1 MGVNAVI
8 PAAVTSTLS
17 HGQQSR
23 YPASESLGR
32 YDPRYQ
38 AQAQS
43 YSQALKSGDNAS
55 TKANGNGNRNNTDMG
70 IGKGGSGSG
79 SKGRGI
85 TIEDLRSESYDSA
98 DISNPSGGSST
109 SLLKDG
115 DAEGGE
121 DERIE
126 QEYGVEPG
134 ARRGQGVA
142 SGSRGRDGRFLTSGQ
157 ISTNGQPRGRTWED
171 GSEIV
176 DEDEDDDDFG
186 LEPEIPVTWRYMS
199 RLYLLVPIITLVW
212 LALLIMLV
220 TYAWPPTKKER
231 EAGQQYPHSFLWKP
245 FIIGIFASCTV
256 QTIRVPTWVVVSWA
270 RLSQGMTTFWSTS
283 IHAIIHELLRMST
296 LPLIIPS
303 PTSGFHSSYYLGL
316 GWGVA
321 EVTWG
326 IVQGWE
332 QLELYK
338 EVMRPPR
345 SRSRNGGV
353 RLPSDIEESEIEAQ
367 TPTTATIANTRSS
380 TGTGNV
386 NANGTGNIN
395 GNGDKGDPKLKLSSV
410 TERSDED
417 DEVLED
423 DEDDDGIEEREEQER
438 IEEEEELERKV
449 EILERMRARRD
460 LEEVL
465 GIPFPNIPFP
475 LHLLWRLDTLLLNL
489 GLTLLLSAFYF
500 NSSPIYRHSSSAYTS
515 IAGTGFLLQGK
526 RGTGVVVPDTE
537 PSKWLWLA
545 WVLVA
550 IVHVLVSLVWKVVG
564 RVGVGAVTW
573 GGLIVALGSVFAG
586 LGCWG
591 GLV

>member
-17 HGQQSR
+17 HARSSAGNGS
-23 YPASESLGR
+23 STSGR

-43 YSQALKSGDNAS
+43 YSQALKSGNGDAS
-55 TKANGNGNRNNTDMG
+55 TT
-70 IGKGGSGSG
+70 GGHSMNL

-85 TIEDLRSESYDSA
+85 TIEDLRSASYGSTDM
-98 DISNPSGGSST
+98 SNPSGSST
-109 SLLKDG
+109 SLAQD
-115 DAEGGE
+115 GE
-121 DERIE
+121 DEDGEHVSSGNQNGR
-126 QEYGVEPG
+126 
-134 ARRGQGVA
+134 QGVA
-142 SGSRGRDGRFLTSGQ
+142 SGSRRGRLLSSGQ
-157 ISTNGQPRGRTWED
+157 IVMNGSRGGEWDE
-171 GSEIV
+171 GSE
-176 DEDEDDDDFG
+176 DDGECDDDFG

-220 TYAWPPTKKER
+220 TYAWPPTRKER
-231 EAGQQYPHSFLWKP
+231 EAGQQYPHPFLWKP

-270 RLSQGMTTFWSTS
+270 RFSQGMTTFWSTS
-283 IHAIIHELLRMST
+283 IHAVIHELLRMST
-296 LPLIIPS
+296 LPLIVPS

-338 EVMRPPR
+338 EVMRPSDSSSSFR
-345 SRSRNGGV
+345 RRGL
-353 RLPSDIEESEIEAQ
+353 RLPSDDEQVDIEAQ
-367 TPTTATIANTRSS
+367 TPTTATVANTRK
-380 TGTGNV
+380 GNG
-386 NANGTGNIN
+386 NGTGN
-395 GNGDKGDPKLKLSSV
+395 GNGKGSKSDPKLNLSSV

-423 DEDDDGIEEREEQER
+423 DEGTDEEGIEEMEEQER
-438 IEEEEELERKV
+438 IEEEDELERKV

-489 GLTLLLSAFYF
+489 GLTLLLSAFYY
-500 NSSPIYRHSSSAYTS
+500 NSSPIYRHSTYDPSVPLNAESQS
-515 IAGTGFLLQGK
+515 LLVQSK
-526 RGTGVVVPDTE
+526 RGTGVVVPDIE

-586 LGCWG
+586 LGAWG

>member
-17 HGQQSR
+17 HSRSQSQSN
-23 YPASESLGR
+23 AGSSAR

-43 YSQALKSGDNAS
+43 YAQALKHGDDGN
-55 TKANGNGNRNNTDMG
+55 TDVKGNGNGTGPGRF
-70 IGKGGSGSG
+70 
-79 SKGRGI
+79 KGRGV
-85 TIEDLRSESYDSA
+85 TIEDLRSASYGSTDMS
-98 DISNPSGGSST
+98 DPSSSST
-109 SLLKDG
+109 SLAR
-115 DAEGGE
+115 DAEDEIE
-121 DERIE
+121 D
-126 QEYGVEPG
+126 YGVTTSQGIYPSSSKIG
-134 ARRGQGVA
+134 AGAGA
-142 SGSRGRDGRFLTSGQ
+142 GGSGRVLLPSGQ
-157 ISTNGQPRGRTWED
+157 IVLDGAR
-171 GSEIV
+171 GSEW
-176 DEDEDDDDFG
+176 DQRSEDDEDDDDEFG

-220 TYAWPPTKKER
+220 TYAWPPTRKER
-231 EAGQQYPHSFLWKP
+231 EAGQQYPHPFLWKP
-245 FIIGIFASCTV
+245 FIIGVFASCTV
-256 QTIRVPTWVVVSWA
+256 QTIRVPVWVVVSWA
-270 RLSQGMTTFWSTS
+270 RFSQGITTFWSTS
-283 IHAIIHELLRMST
+283 IHAIIHESLRMST

-338 EVMRPPR
+338 EVMRLSPTSTSFR
-345 SRSRNGGV
+345 QRGV
-353 RLPSDIEESEIEAQ
+353 RLPTDDDDLEAQ
-367 TPTTATIANTRSS
+367 TPTTVTIVNTR
-380 TGTGNV
+380 TGNG
-386 NANGTGNIN
+386 NAIKT
-395 GNGDKGDPKLKLSSV
+395 DPKLSSV

-417 DEVLED
+417 DEVLEEE
-423 DEDDDGIEEREEQER
+423 DEDEDEDEEGIEEREEQER
-438 IEEEEELERKV
+438 IEEEDELERKV

-500 NSSPIYRHSSSAYTS
+500 NSSPIYRHSSIDTAASDT
-515 IAGTGFLLQGK
+515 LLVHGK
-526 RGTGVVVPDTE
+526 RGNGIVVPDTE

-550 IVHVLVSLVWKVVG
+550 LVHVLVSLVWKVVG